1 MFSNFSL
8 SLYYNMKLKALVN
21 HELSDLPSNCSK
33 CIILVSEAYMKF
45 NFSPKLIASCIC
57 KCTVD

>member
-1 MFSNFSL
+1 
-8 SLYYNMKLKALVN
+8 MKLKALVN

-45 NFSPKLIASCIC
+45 NFSPKLIAFCIC
-57 KCTVD
+57 KCTGD